1 MPSHHNAR
9 TREDVQR
16 ELSAIL
22 RELKDPRI
30 IDAML
35 SIVKINIASD
45 LTDCK
50 VYVSSL
56 KGYEFT
62 VHAVT
67 ALKAASGF
75 VRHEM
80 AKRLKLRHTPVLYF
94 IADDSIEHSTDISRI
109 LGKLE
114 VRKNDD

>member
-9 TREDVQR
+9 VREDVQR

-22 RELKDPRI
+22 RELTDPRV

-35 SIVKINIASD
+35 SVVKINLAPD

-56 KGYEFT
+56 KGREA
-62 VHAVT
+62 AVLAVA
-67 ALKAASGF
+67 ALKAGSGF
-75 VRHEM
+75 VRHELGS
-80 AKRLKLRHTPVLYF
+80 RLKLRHTPTLIF
-94 IADDSIEHSTDISRI
+94 IADDSIEHSADISRI
-109 LGKLE
+109 LGKLG
-114 VRKNDD
+114 VHNNDD